1 MKPALGE
8 RPVGSWMEQLRGLS
22 RPFAKGGALKVC
34 MRWIRVTRTV
44 VLVVLVSLFFA
55 ATASTAAA
63 GDRVSGRGP
72 GLSVSV
78 ALVQDTPVT
87 PDVTQEPT
95 PADTP
100 EPPGETAEP
109 TPSET
114 AEPPPEATQQPTSE
128 SPEPEATPTGT
139 PVPEET
145 AGPPPTETASAA
157 PTATATATPTAT
169 RAVLVWPTDWPLGTV
184 RIGEEPGPPAEPI
197 QVQLGEW
204 LRLGLAL
211 VVVALV
217 AIFGGRLLLRFLRSV
232 LARRHLEVD
241 ETFLVQLR
249 PLLSWWL
256 AAIGFHIAVWL
267 VNFQDERARDLF
279 VDLAFLAYLGVPTFT
294 MWQMADRAI
303 DLYTRRLAAE
313 GQVATSEKLR
323 PVMQRWARVLIV
335 LFSAL
340 VALGRLD
347 IGFSVPTILILLA
360 GLTISLAARDTLTD
374 IIAGFFIL
382 VDQPFRIG
390 DRIQVEGIEEWA
402 QVLNIGLRSS
412 VLLTRHNVE
421 IIMPNST
428 IGKNQVINYSYPDF
442 RYRMQTNVG
451 VAFGTNVEHAR
462 QVMIDAV
469 RQADFVLSDEPVDV
483 LYMEIGDSAMVF
495 RVRWWIDCYQDWE
508 AAYDCVHTALHH
520 ALDEAGIESPY
531 PSQSL
536 NLEVDDQILAN
547 VWRAWQGEGETGWT
561 E

>member
-1 MKPALGE
+1 
-8 RPVGSWMEQLRGLS
+8 MEQFRGLS
-22 RPFAKGGALKVC
+22 QPFVKGGTLKVC
-34 MRWIRVTRTV
+34 QRSTWVARTV
-44 VLVVLVSLFFA
+44 ALVVLVSLFFA

-63 GDRVSGRGP
+63 GDRASGHGP
-72 GLSVSV
+72 GLPVSV

-128 SPEPEATPTGT
+128 PPEPEATPTGT
-139 PVPEET
+139 PAPEET
-145 AGPPPTETASAA
+145 IEPPPTETASAA
-157 PTATATATPTAT
+157 PRPTATATPTAT

-184 RIGEEPGPPAEPI
+184 RIGEEPGPPTEPI
-197 QVQLGEW
+197 QVQFGEW

-211 VVVALV
+211 IVVALV
-217 AIFGGRLLLRFLRSV
+217 AIFGGRLLHRFLRSV
-232 LARRHLEVD
+232 LARQHLEVD
-241 ETFLVQLR
+241 ETLLVQLR

-267 VNFQDERARDLF
+267 VDFQDEHARDLF
-279 VDLAFLAYLGVPTFT
+279 VDLAFLAYLGVATFT
-294 MWQMADRAI
+294 VWQVADRAI

-313 GQVATSEKLR
+313 GQIATSEKLR

-340 VALGRLD
+340 IALGRLD

-382 VDQPFRIG
+382 IDRPFRIG
-390 DRIQVEGIEEWA
+390 DRIEVQGVETWA
-402 QVLNIGLRSS
+402 QVLNIGLRTS

-421 IIMPNST
+421 IIVPNST
-428 IGKNQVINYSYPDF
+428 ISKNQVINYSYPDP
-442 RYRMQTNVG
+442 RYRMQTHVG
-451 VAFGTNVEHAR
+451 IAFGTDIEHAR
-462 QVMIDAV
+462 RVMIDAV
-469 RQADFVLSDEPVDV
+469 RQADYVLPDEPVEA
-483 LYMEIGDSAMVF
+483 LYVEIGDSAMIF
-495 RVRWWIDCYQDWE
+495 RVRWWIDFHRDWE
-508 AAYDCVHTALHH
+508 MSYDHIHTALRR
-520 ALDEAGIESPY
+520 ALAKAGIESPD
-531 PSQSL
+531 PSQRL
-536 NLEVDDQILAN
+536 KLRVDDRTLAE
-547 VWRAWQGEGETGWT
+547 VWQVWQEEGGTGSSV
-561 E
+561 